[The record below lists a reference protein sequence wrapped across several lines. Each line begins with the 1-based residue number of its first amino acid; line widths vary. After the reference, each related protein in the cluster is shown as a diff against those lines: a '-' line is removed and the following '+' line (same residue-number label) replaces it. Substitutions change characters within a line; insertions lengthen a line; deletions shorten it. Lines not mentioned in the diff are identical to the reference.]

1 MTGLLISESEGCP
14 RGGIDCKSA
23 ENQVLTVPQLR
34 INAACVHFTSDS
46 AFDAG
51 RRNIVV
57 VPVGKVRDT
66 DFVSWASFDN
76 SAQPQQMVDLSLICL
91 GELNLRTLQFL
102 AIISS

>member
-1 MTGLLISESEGCP
+1 MPGLLISESEDFP
-14 RGGIDCKSA
+14 RGGIDCTSA
-23 ENQVLTVPQLR
+23 ENQDAY
-34 INAACVHFTSDS
+34 IAAACVHATFDS
-46 AFDAG
+46 VFDAG

-76 SAQPQQMVDLSLICL
+76 SAKPQQMVALSLICL

-102 AIISS
+102 ALVPS